1 MGETTSIQWT
11 ATQAP
16 DGTWIEGATF
26 NAWIGCERV
35 SAECDHCY
43 ADRGSRRLAAQH
55 RLKLWDEGSSRYF
68 TSEDYW
74 KQPHRWNRKAKALGV
89 RIKVFCNSY
98 GDVFERR
105 ADLVDRR
112 KRLMH
117 LIGETEQLDW
127 LLLTKRPENMIE
139 LASPVWRGAWPK
151 NVWGGTTVGVR
162 ASLPRIEHLRK
173 VPAVVRFLSCEPLL
187 QDLGDLRNELR
198 GIDWVIIGGESGA
211 KARPFDVAWAKRLMA
226 QSRDAGAAPFMKQLG
241 KEPHDAARSI
251 VGGWEPGD
259 PEPDT
264 RIRLRDDHGG
274 DWDEWPS
281 DLRVREYP
289 LPRAA

>member
-1 MGETTSIQWT
+1 MGDTTSIQWT

-16 DGTWIEGATF
+16 DGSWVQGATF

-35 SAECDHCY
+35 SAECDNCY

-55 RLKLWDEGSSRYF
+55 SLKLWDEGSSRYF
-68 TSEDYW
+68 TGEDYW
-74 KQPHRWNRKAKALGV
+74 EKPHRWNRKAKSLGV

-112 KRLMH
+112 ARLMH
-117 LIGETEQLDW
+117 LIDETDQLDW

-139 LASPVWRGAWPK
+139 LASPVWKGRWPK

-162 ASLPRIEHLRK
+162 ASLSRIDHLRK

-187 QDLGDLRNELR
+187 EFLGGRFSSVDLR
-198 GIDWVIIGGESGA
+198 GIDWVIIGGESGS
-211 KARPFDVAWAKRLMA
+211 KARPFNVDWARILME
-226 QSRDAGAAPFMKQLG
+226 QCREAGAAPFMKQLG
-241 KEPHDAARSI
+241 AQPYDSGMKYSLPGRSLTLL
-251 VGGWEPGD
+251 D
-259 PEPDT
+259 S
-264 RIRLRDDHGG
+264 HGG
-274 DWDEWPS
+274 DMDEWPD
-281 DLRVREYP
+281 DLKIREYP
-289 LPRAA
+289 IPRAA